1 MSFFTNIL
9 VKNNINLSIAEILSF
24 FIVLFLVFL
33 ASVIA
38 HFVAKKIIL
47 PLLIKYIKGNRYIWD
62 NIFLERSVIH
72 RIFLLVPFIIIYNAA
87 FLFEG
92 TENIFRKITSSIL
105 LIIILG
111 ILSATLNAIND
122 IYTRYE
128 ISKERPIKGFLQV
141 IKIILFIIMG
151 IVILANLLDKSP
163 LIYLSGLG
171 AMAAVFSFIF
181 KDSILGLVAGIL
193 LSLNDMLRIGDWIE
207 MPKYGADGD
216 VVDITMNTIKVQNF
230 DKTISTIPAY
240 ALISD
245 SFKNWRGMQ
254 DTGGRRIKRALH
266 IDASSI
272 KFCTEDMLQKFKK
285 IHLLTEYIE
294 TKEKEIAQY
303 NADHNID
310 TSSLVNG
317 RHLTNIGVFRVY
329 IENYLKHHPKI
340 HQGLT
345 QIVRQLPPDKNGL
358 PIEIYAFTNDINW
371 VNYEGIQADIF
382 DHILAIM
389 EEFHLHIFQNPA
401 GHDVRSIKGKN
412 SSVPVYNL

>member
-1 MSFFTNIL
+1 MKFFSSIL
-9 VKNNINLSIAEILSF
+9 VENNFSLTISEILSF
-24 FIVLFLVFL
+24 LIVFL
-33 ASVIA
+33 LVLIVSAIV
-38 HFVAKKIIL
+38 HFIAKKIIL
-47 PLLIKYIKGNRYIWD
+47 PLLIKYIKGNRYTWD

-72 RIFLLVPFIIIYNAA
+72 RIFLLIPFIIIYNSA

-92 TENIFRKITSSIL
+92 LENIFRKIISSIL
-105 LIIILG
+105 LIIIVG

-151 IVILANLLDKSP
+151 IVILANLLGKSP

-216 VVDITMNTIKVQNF
+216 VIDITMNTIKVQNF

-240 ALISD
+240 ALVSD

-254 DTGGRRIKRALH
+254 ETGGRRIKRALH
-266 IDASSI
+266 IDACSI
-272 KFCTEDMLQKFKK
+272 KFCTDNMLQKFKN
-285 IHLLTEYIE
+285 IHLLKEYIE
-294 TKEKEIAQY
+294 TKEKEIEQY
-303 NADHNID
+303 NSVNNID
-310 TSSLVNG
+310 SSSLVNG

-340 HQGLT
+340 HQELI
-345 QIVRQLPPDKNGL
+345 QIVRQLPPDKDGL
-358 PIEIYAFTNDINW
+358 PLEIYAFTNDINW

-389 EEFHLHIFQNPA
+389 EEFHLHIFQSPT
-401 GHDVRSIKGKN
+401 GHDIKSIK
-412 SSVPVYNL
+412 V

>member
-24 FIVLFLVFL
+24 FIVLFLVLL

-47 PLLIKYIKGNRYIWD
+47 PLLIKYIKGNRYTWD

-92 TENIFRKITSSIL
+92 IENIFRKITSSIL

-254 DTGGRRIKRALH
+254 DSGGRRIKRALH

-272 KFCTEDMLQKFKK
+272 KFCTDDMLQKFKK
-285 IHLLTEYIE
+285 IQLLTEYIE

-310 TSSLVNG
+310 DSSLVNG

-358 PIEIYAFTNDINW
+358 PLEIYAFTNDINW

-401 GHDVRSIKGKN
+401 GHDIRGIKG
-412 SSVPVYNL
+412 